1 MIRSLYWE
9 QHPPSTAGLQ
19 VLLFVP
25 RTFCKSKSGSGC
37 DVFVLFCDVIR
48 CAFGPLRVAPVV
60 ASRVASGMVPSL
72 FVPSPNRRR
81 HPLSSCCICKR
92 VCVCVPWLGR
102 VPSFSPCP
110 CHPYKD
116 AITQSLATVAWAPLP
131 GFVPANKWA
140 ISVKSSETGLTAVD
154 HDSSQTPSSIA
165 PVPPRLQ
172 AGTVPVD
179 WHATA
184 GVERNKQSNSGQRR
198 GSSTVLLRSYQ
209 M

>member
-92 VCVCVPWLGR
+92 VCVC
-102 VPSFSPCP
+102 
-110 CHPYKD
+110 
-116 AITQSLATVAWAPLP
+116 SLAWPRAILLSVPLPPLQRCHHTVAGDRCL
-131 GFVPANKWA
+131 G
-140 ISVKSSETGLTAVD
+140 
-154 HDSSQTPSSIA
+154 TPSWLCPSEQMGDQRQILRDGSHCRR
-165 PVPPRLQ
+165 PRQLPNAQ
-172 AGTVPVD
+172 FDRSGSTT
-179 WHATA
+179 TA
-184 GVERNKQSNSGQRR
+184 GWHRACRLARNSWRR
-198 GSSTVLLRSYQ
+198 EE
-209 M
+209 